1 MSQIFVN
8 KGDLKMIFENLKKLI
23 AKELG
28 VKEENINLD
37 SHLVNDL
44 GADSLDAVELIM
56 TIEDEFEITIN
67 ENDATNL
74 TTVKAIVEYIENNQ

>member
-1 MSQIFVN
+1 
-8 KGDLKMIFENLKKLI
+8 MIFENLKKLI